1 MGMNSTLAEVL
12 EAARALP
19 RAQRAEIAQEM
30 IASLETTNEYDEDRY
45 DELKAAVQVGIDQIE
60 RGESIHIP
68 AGELREYLHGLSREA
83 TEQVTRKS
91 A

>member
-1 MGMNSTLAEVL
+1 MNSNLAEVL

-19 RAQRAEIAQEM
+19 RSERAEVAQEL
-30 IASLETTNEYDEDRY
+30 IASLETTNEYDEARY
-45 DELKAAVQVGIDQIE
+45 VELRAAVTVGLDQIE

-68 AGELREYLHGLSREA
+68 AGKLSGYLDELSREA
-83 TEQVTRKS
+83 TERVARKL